1 VEKDCFVV
9 HFLQERAM
17 ESNWPLEFPGVNWLD
32 EAERRAVLDVVEKG
46 SLFRYYGPDEPN
58 HVQQLEAYARTYYGV
73 KYALGVN
80 SGTGALLTAM
90 SALSIGPGCEVIVPA
105 YMWVAT
111 INAIVRHNAIP
122 VLCEVDDSFTM
133 NPADLEK
140 KITPRTRLIVPV
152 HMSGAPS
159 DMERIMEIAN
169 RCSIAVLEDC
179 AQSNGG
185 SFGGQKLGT
194 LGAIGIYSFQI
205 NKNVTAGEG
214 GLIVTNDEDLYLK
227 ALAAHDLG
235 IPWKNAEPDATSSI
249 NLWGQG
255 RRMSELCGAVAN
267 VQIRKLQQIVDHMR
281 QSKQRIREALYDFGG
296 LQLRRMNDP
305 EGDTGPAL
313 VLILEDGERAK
324 KVAANIKKK
333 GFDAV
338 WHLPDYGLH
347 IYYNISSLVK
357 KVPLSQAG
365 NPWLLKEN
373 ADSVYEYKKGACPRS
388 DALFDRSVL
397 VTIPSRLT
405 QHQEEAMTNIIKRA
419 LG

>member
-1 VEKDCFVV
+1 MEKDRFVE
-9 HFLQERAM
+9 HLLQERVM
-17 ESNWPLEFPGVNWLD
+17 DSKWPLEFPGVNWLD
-32 EAERRAVLDVVEKG
+32 EAEWRAVLDVMERG

-58 HVQQLEAYARTYYGV
+58 HVHQFEAYAKSYYGV

-90 SALSIGPGCEVIVPA
+90 SALGIGPGCEVIVPA

-111 INAIVRHNAIP
+111 INAIVWHNAIP

-140 KITPRTRLIVPV
+140 KITPRTRLIVTV

-159 DMERIMEIAN
+159 DMEGIIEIAS
-169 RCSIAVLEDC
+169 RRGIAVLEDC

-185 SFGGQKLGT
+185 SFKGRKLGT
-194 LGAIGIYSFQI
+194 LGTIGIYSFQI

-235 IPWKNAEPDATSSI
+235 VPWKNAAPDVVSSI
-249 NLWGQG
+249 NLWGHG

-281 QSKQRIREALYDFGG
+281 QSKQRIRDALSSIGG

-313 VLILEDGERAK
+313 ILILEDGDHAK
-324 KVAANIKKK
+324 KVAANIKKE
-333 GFDAV
+333 GLDAV
-338 WHLPDYGLH
+338 WHLPYYGLH
-347 IYYNISSLVK
+347 IYYNISSLVR

-365 NPWLLKEN
+365 NPWMLKEN
-373 ADSVYEYKKGACPRS
+373 ADSLYEYKKGACPCS

-405 QHQEEAMTNIIKRA
+405 QQQEEVMTNIIKRA